1 MPNRNLQYQ
10 QSISAEFDAIKDRVR
25 FFIEDNH
32 WGEDGHYKEVI
43 LINYLRKILPE
54 SVGVGTGFVKNND
67 GLLTNQIDI
76 IIYNRNYPKLF
87 SEGDFVILM
96 PESVLGIVEVK
107 SKANHNSFTKRQK
120 KNNSIIEN
128 STLDKCHRNGEIIG
142 RNDIFNGI
150 FSYDT
155 DYKFSSNFK
164 TSNLCKQLNLKFGRI
179 NHICFNQNYFMR
191 YWDSGNPVD
200 RLNDNR
206 RSYSFY
212 NLASSNIFEEYN
224 LNDKGLAFGYFI
236 SNLLEIVYSKV
247 SPTTLN
253 EQYFEF
259 LYPLR
264 RTKEPYRLD
273 HCEIK
278 ITNG

>member
-76 IIYNRNYPKLF
+76 IIYDRNYPKLF

-96 PESVLGIVEVK
+96 PDSVLGIVEVK
-107 SKANHNSFTKRQK
+107 SKANHNSLTKRKK

-155 DYKFSSNFK
+155 EYKFSSNFK
-164 TSNLCKQLNLKFGRI
+164 QTNLYKQLNLKFGSI

-191 YWDSGNPVD
+191 YWDEGNPRD
-200 RLNDNR
+200 RSDDNR

-212 NLASSNIFEEYN
+212 NLSSLNIFGESHPN
-224 LNDKGLAFGYFI
+224 NKGLAFGYFI

-247 SPTTLN
+247 SPKALN

-264 RTKEPYRLD
+264 RTKEPYRIN

-278 ITNG
+278 FTNG

>member
-10 QSISAEFDAIKDRVR
+10 QSISAEFNAIKDRVR

-107 SKANHNSFTKRQK
+107 SKANHSSFTKRR
-120 KNNSIIEN
+120 KNKNGIIEN
-128 STLDKCHRNGEIIG
+128 STIDKCHRNGEIIG
-142 RNDIFNGI
+142 KNDIFNGI
-150 FSYDT
+150 FSYET

-164 TSNLCKQLNLKFGRI
+164 QINLYKQLKEKFGRI

-191 YWDSGNPVD
+191 YRIEGNPND
-200 RLNDNR
+200 RLNDSR
-206 RSYSFY
+206 KSYRFY
-212 NLASSNIFEEYN
+212 NLSSSKIFGDSHQN
-224 LNDKGLAFGYFI
+224 NKGLAFGYFI
-236 SNLLEIVYSKV
+236 SNLLESVYSIV
-247 SPTTLN
+247 SPNAMN

-264 RTKEPYRLD
+264 RTKEPYRIN
-273 HCEIK
+273 HCEINF
-278 ITNG
+278 TNG